1 MGFLNIFSKKNSTNS
16 RAKMFDGIQS
26 QMLLLPPDLN
36 SQAYLNLYGEVG
48 YIFACINTRA
58 NAIADTEWHAEDLKG
73 NKKEK
78 SLALELLKRPNPFM
92 SQYELFNMTSKYL
105 DTVGQAFWY
114 IARDGKY
121 GIPREIWCIN
131 PSYIYIVPDKTNYI
145 KGYVYKCGADNIPLD
160 TDDILMFSN
169 SNPANPY
176 SGVSP
181 LKALASIV
189 ETEKYANEYNRN
201 FFYNNASPSGVV
213 SYERTMTDA
222 QFERIKE
229 QWNSN
234 YGGISNAHKVAI
246 LEGGAKFQSTGISQ
260 KDMDF
265 AVMKGLNK
273 KEILSVFSVPEI
285 LITGEAINRATAEVQ
300 ENIFYKNAV
309 RPVLRLIQ
317 DKLNN
322 EFLPLFKIE
331 SDTVIKYK
339 EILSEDKDFIKSILD
354 TQVNKTITV
363 NEARKVLSKLINETL
378 PDIKGGEEIMTSPA
392 VAPLSVLADYSE
404 DVIDSI
410 DSNSPKEEE
419 EKKEEE
425 GNKEKSFTLKKKE
438 INQAINKKITDSAG
452 MYQAEMLK
460 ASVKIEKEFIK
471 DLNTYFK
478 KQVEEVA
485 EKIYKKEAVIVD
497 ETWDDKLKNIA
508 EKYIRQGLNAGGTTS
523 ARLTKSFIGA
533 VNKNFEEDLIY
544 TNEHYLS
551 KTALTKRCEA
561 IIGINATTRKKIQQ
575 IINDVFSSE
584 NLSIAEITKK
594 LHETGL
600 FSKARAKTI
609 AQTET
614 LGAIN
619 EGSFIMMKQNSH
631 IVGKKA
637 WCSNTDELVRDAH
650 ADANFSYGL
659 SNPIPA
665 DDYFIVWGE
674 EALHPLDS
682 NMSAKN
688 IVNCRCCMIPLVKD

>member
-1 MGFLNIFSKKNSTNS
+1 MGFFNIFNKKNNINS
-16 RAKMFDGIQS
+16 RSKMFDGIQS
-26 QMLLLPPDLN
+26 QMMLLPPDLN

-58 NAIADTEWHAEDLKG
+58 NAIADTEWHAEDSKG
-73 NKKEK
+73 NIKEK

-92 SQYELFNMTSKYL
+92 SQYELFNITSKYL

-114 IARDGKY
+114 IARDSKY

-131 PSYIYIVPDKTNYI
+131 PSYIYIIPDKNQYI

-160 TDDILMFSN
+160 VDDILMFNN
-169 SNPANPY
+169 SNPANSY

-234 YGGISNAHKVAI
+234 YGGISNAHKIAV
-246 LEGGAKFQSTGISQ
+246 LEGGAKFQTTGITQ

-322 EFLPLFKIE
+322 EFIPLFKIE
-331 SDTVIKYK
+331 SDVVIKYK
-339 EILSEDKDFIKSILD
+339 EVLSEDKDFIKSILD
-354 TQVNKTITV
+354 TQVNKTISV
-363 NEARKVLSKLINETL
+363 NEARKVLSRLINETL
-378 PDIKGGEEIMTSPA
+378 PDVEGGNEIMTSPV
-392 VAPLSVLADYSE
+392 VAPLSIVGDYSDAIMDDNTSSTE
-404 DVIDSI
+404 ENKSI
-410 DSNSPKEEE
+410 PADLS
-419 EKKEEE
+419 
-425 GNKEKSFTLKKKE
+425 KKKE
-438 INQAINKKITDSAG
+438 INQVINKKIIDNAG
-452 MYQAEMLK
+452 LYQTEILK

-471 DLNTYFK
+471 DLNSYFK
-478 KQVEEVA
+478 KQIDDVSKA
-485 EKIYKKEAVIVD
+485 IYNKEPVIISD
-497 ETWDDKLKNIA
+497 EYDDKLKNIA
-508 EKYIRQGLNAGGTTS
+508 EKYIRKGLNAGGNTS
-523 ARLTKSFIGA
+523 ARLTKSFIGSI
-533 VNKNFEEDLIY
+533 NKDIEEDLIY

-551 KTALTKRCEA
+551 KQALKNRCEA
-561 IIGINATTRKKIQQ
+561 IVGVNMTTKKRIQQ
-575 IINDVFSSE
+575 LIDEVFSSE
-584 NLSIAEITKK
+584 EFSIAEITRR
-594 LHETGL
+594 LQQTGL
-600 FSKARAKTI
+600 FNKARAKTI

-614 LGAIN
+614 LGAVN
-619 EGSFIMMKQNSH
+619 EGSFIMMKQNEH
-631 IVGKKA
+631 LIGKKA

-650 ADANFSYGL
+650 ADANFNYGL
-659 SNPIPA
+659 TNPIPI
-665 DDYFIVWGE
+665 DDYFVVGGE
-674 EALHPLDS
+674 SALHPLDS

-688 IVNCRCCMIPLVKD
+688 IVNCRCCMIPIIKE

>member
-1 MGFLNIFSKKNSTNS
+1 MSFFNIFNKKQNNNRT
-16 RAKMFDGIQS
+16 KIFDGIQS
-26 QMLLLPPDLN
+26 QMMLLPPDLN

-58 NAIADTEWHAEDLKG
+58 NAIADTEWLAEDTKG

-78 SLALELLKRPNPFM
+78 SLALELLKRPNPFT

-105 DTVGQAFWY
+105 DTIGQSFWY

-131 PSYIYIVPDKTNYI
+131 PSYVYIVPDKNNYI

-160 TDDILMFSN
+160 VDDILMFSN

-176 SGVSP
+176 TGVSP

-229 QWNSN
+229 QWNAN

-246 LEGGAKFQSTGISQ
+246 LEGGATFQSTGISQ

-309 RPVLRLIQ
+309 RPILRLIQ

-322 EFLPLFKIE
+322 EFIPLFKIE
-331 SDTVIKYK
+331 SDVVIKYR

-363 NEARKVLSKLINETL
+363 NEARKVLSKLINEPL
-378 PDIKGGEEIMTSPA
+378 PDVEGGSEIMTSPA

-404 DVIDSI
+404 DIITNTDNNT
-410 DSNSPKEEE
+410 DEAKEEIE
-419 EKKEEE
+419 EA
-425 GNKEKSFTLKKKE
+425 GNKDISKKKE
-438 INQAINKKITDSAG
+438 LNQVINKKIIDNAG
-452 MYQAEMLK
+452 LYQTEILK
-460 ASVKIEKEFIK
+460 ASVKIEKAFIK
-471 DLNTYFK
+471 DLNIYFK
-478 KQVEEVA
+478 KQIKEVA
-485 EKIYKKEAVIVD
+485 EKIYKKEPIVISD
-497 ETWDDKLKNIA
+497 EYDEKLKNIA
-508 EKYIRQGLNAGGTTS
+508 EKYIRQGLTAGGNTS
-523 ARLTKSFIGA
+523 AKLTKSFIGSI
-533 VNKNFEEDLIY
+533 NKDIEEDLIY

-551 KTALTKRCEA
+551 KTALARRCEA
-561 IIGINATTRKKIQQ
+561 IIGVNTTTRKKIRK
-575 IINDVFSSE
+575 IIDEVFSSE

-600 FSKARAKTI
+600 FNKARAKTI

-614 LGAIN
+614 LGAVN
-619 EGSFIMMKQNSH
+619 EGSYIMMKQNEH

-650 ADANFSYGL
+650 ADANFNYGL
-659 SNPIPA
+659 TNPIPI
-665 DDYFIVWGE
+665 DDYFIVGGE
-674 EALHPLDS
+674 KALHPLDS